1 MVVDKYRQN
10 ANALL
15 VETRIKPPCNN
26 IDPALETENVA
37 STSAQAAATTAGGS
51 ISSSSITTIGTLS
64 TYSKSPT
71 STTPSLLSSSGGGGS
86 LTQQQYRSQMCP
98 VCATVQL
105 GDKFYSLS
113 CAHSFC
119 KDCWSMFFETQI
131 FQVIYYRFKKTLYK
145 FVYLCFM
152 VFFFRVFPL
161 KSVVWLKCA
170 MFVCPRIWF

>member
-1 MVVDKYRQN
+1 MVDKYRQN

-15 VETRIKPPCNN
+15 IETRIKPPCNN
-26 IDPALETENVA
+26 ADPSLETEHGA
-37 STSAQAAATTAGGS
+37 STSAQAAVNV
-51 ISSSSITTIGTLS
+51 TTIGTLS

-71 STTPSLLSSSGGGGS
+71 TTPTLSTSSSVGS
-86 LTQQQYRSQMCP
+86 GIISSLIQHYRSQMCP

-131 FQVIYYRFKKTLYK
+131 FQVSLLYLLYSINIKIK
-145 FVYLCFM
+145 FYDISGNFH
-152 VFFFRVFPL
+152 
-161 KSVVWLKCA
+161 SNWLYGSNVQCSRA
-170 MFVCPRIWF
+170 